1 MIKMQQPARM
11 QRGLLLLGLAVAPAM
26 LLSACSGDT
35 PVRAP
40 AEQKDAAGRVAVA
53 RGVVDVDGGLIALA
67 LPLDGPITSAAVKEG
82 DVVRKGQ
89 LLLAQDDA
97 LPQQELAVASADV
110 QVAEE
115 RLKAAKAQLQ
125 DLQRN
130 ARRLGAGASEG
141 VSSTQMAEAAT
152 LQLADKE
159 AEAGI
164 AEAQRDMA
172 RHKLEAARLRLRQL
186 SLVAPEAGTV
196 IGQVPA
202 AGTYGQAGKPVLSLL
217 PARPLQVRAE
227 LSAAYVDAVKEGMAA
242 VVIPD
247 RDGPDGDGPM
257 PKAKVVRISPIYAPG
272 RLPADAGRGAPR
284 VVECI
289 LQFEGD
295 APVRFGQHVRV
306 EFHR

>member
-1 MIKMQQPARM
+1 MQQQPARM
-11 QRGLLLLGLAVAPAM
+11 QRGLRLLGLG
-26 LLSACSGDT
+26 LSAALLLAACSDDT

-40 AEQKDAAGRVAVA
+40 AEQKEATGRVAVA
-53 RGVVDVDGGLIALA
+53 RGIVDVDGGLIAMA
-67 LPLDGPITSAAVKEG
+67 LPLDGVIASAPVKDG
-82 DVVRKGQ
+82 DKVRKGQ
-89 LLLAQDDA
+89 VLLAQDDA
-97 LPQQELAVASADV
+97 LVQQEIAVATADV
-110 QVAEE
+110 QVADE
-115 RLKAAKAQLQ
+115 RLKAARAQLQ

-130 ARRLGAGASEG
+130 AARLATGASEG
-141 VSSTQMAEAAT
+141 VSSRQQAEAAT
-152 LQLADKE
+152 LQLADKQ

-172 RHKLEAARLRLRQL
+172 RHKLDTARLRLRQL

-196 IGQVPA
+196 VGQVPA
-202 AGTYGQAGKPVLSLL
+202 AGSYGQAGKPVLSLL

-227 LSAAYVDAVKEGMAA
+227 LSAAYVDAVKPGMSA

-247 RDGPDGDGPM
+247 RDGPDSDGPM
-257 PKAKVVRISPIYAPG
+257 PRAKVVRISPVYAQG

-284 VVECI
+284 VVDCI
-289 LQFEGD
+289 LQFEGE